1 MAKSNEP
8 SALGDIAEAGAKGLY
23 SPSPLAKAAGGVIAP
38 PNAGEATAQLLQAGT
53 NVAVTGSKKLM
64 EGVIRQH
71 GKGPAAVLNDLK
83 IKQELAKTVQPSQ
96 NKGIEAA
103 RQKVATNKAG
113 SNTGQLTNQGIKSF
127 QSKASAQSASGT
139 TKGAGSSEG
148 KSSGGQER

>member
-8 SALGDIAEAGAKGLY
+8 SALSEITEAGAKGLY

-38 PNAGEATAQLLQAGT
+38 PNAREATAQLLQAGT
-53 NVAVTGSKKLM
+53 NVAVTGTKKLM

-71 GKGPAAVLNDLK
+71 GKGSAAVLNELQ
-83 IKQELAKTVQPSQ
+83 IKQALDKNAQPGQ

-103 RQKVATNKAG
+103 RQKAAANKTG
-113 SNTGQLTNQGIKSF
+113 SNTGQSTNQGIKSF
-127 QSKASAQSASGT
+127 QSKASGQSASGT